1 VTAVSSKGSSNY
13 TPRIVA
19 PAGVSVSV
27 SPTVLKVKPGRTAT
41 YRVTFTRTTASFDQY
56 AFGSLTWS
64 NGKFSVRSQLAVEP
78 VAAAAPEQV
87 TGTGTSGST
96 AISVTPGFTGTLT
109 TAVDGLVAADAHRPS
124 LQATG
129 PGFDPDDPA
138 TNARTSKETFTVPAG
153 TTLAQFST
161 FAADFAAGTDVD
173 LFLYQ
178 AGTSDLVDQ
187 SAGGSAEE
195 DDPPHRSRRRFVRP
209 VRGAVRGGCGTA
221 EHADRAD
228 LRLGTGRRRQGQPH
242 RDAGQPVGDRGHGG
256 LGHGGVERADRRL
269 PLPRPDRV
277 RRRHEH
283 RGRHARPR
291 RRLAITTVIT

>member
-27 SPTVLKVKPGRTAT
+27 SPKVLKVKPHRTAKYT
-41 YRVTFTRTTASFDQY
+41 VTFTRTSAPFDQY

-64 NGKFSVRSQLAVEP
+64 NGKFKVRSQIAVKP

-109 TAVDGLVAADAHRPS
+109 TAVDGLVAADARTPS
-124 LQATG
+124 LTAAG

-138 TNARTSKETFTVPAG
+138 TSTRTAKETFTVPAG

-178 AGTSDLVDQ
+178 ANTTDLVDQ

-195 DDPPHRSRRRFVRP
+195 TIRLTEPATGSYDLYIVLFGVGPNQPSTLTVPTFGWNLD
-209 VRGAVRGGCGTA
+209 GTA
-221 EHADRAD
+221 KGNLTVTPASQSVTAGMAASVTAAWSGLTAGSRY
-228 LRLGTGRRRQGQPH
+228 LGRIGYGDGTNTAGGTLVRV
-242 RDAGQPVGDRGHGG
+242 DA
-256 LGHGGVERADRRL
+256 
-269 PLPRPDRV
+269 
-277 RRRHEH
+277 
-283 RGRHARPR
+283 
-291 RRLAITTVIT
+291 